1 MNNFLKRAVGF
12 VVTDWVAWLLLVVA
26 LAAGAAV
33 AAYLQPVVLVIAA
46 GQTDQGEQKV
56 VQLLVDTLAKERAGV
71 RLIPLW
77 TAGFSESAAALSAG
91 KADLAVVRSDVD
103 VARGAS
109 SLVSLRKF
117 YPVVFT
123 KQSTKIT
130 RISDLRGKKIGVGT
144 QGELNRILV
153 RQILSHRGLLEQDYT
168 LVPIKPGEQADYASQ
183 GKIDAFFSVS
193 AGRTQF
199 NATFNDNIRK
209 AWGEKFVVVTV
220 DDPAALALRIRGVE
234 TGEIVKGFF
243 GGDPPKPEE
252 ATETITLSNRIV
264 ASDKVSPN
272 AAVTLTRT
280 LFSLRDQRQ
289 LEVPEVLAIAAP
301 SRDVPT
307 LPVHPGTVQLLDGVY
322 QDFLDRY
329 INQMFIAVALLGVLG
344 SGVTGINA
352 RRRRGHRER
361 SVEDLHSLL
370 ALSDRIASQDDP
382 LQARKHL
389 QEVDAIFQ
397 RNMIACAHGDVSSGA
412 LVAIQAA
419 VNRCHRAAELTGAFN
434 GKGANLRDAPG
445 S

>member
-1 MNNFLKRAVGF
+1 MKNFLKRVTGAVANH
-12 VVTDWVAWLLLVVA
+12 WVAWLLLVLA
-26 LAAGAAV
+26 LVAGAAV
-33 AAYLQPVVLVIAA
+33 VAYLRPVVLVIAA
-46 GQTDQGEQKV
+46 GQTDQDEKKV
-56 VQLLVDTLAKERAGV
+56 VQLLVDTLAKERGGV
-71 RLIPLW
+71 RLVPLW
-77 TAGFSESAAALSAG
+77 TAGFSESAAALSSG
-91 KADLAVVRSDVD
+91 KADLAVIRSDVD
-103 VARGAS
+103 VGRGAS

-117 YPVVFT
+117 YPVLFT
-123 KQSTKIT
+123 KKVTKIT
-130 RISDLRGKKIGVGT
+130 KISDLRGKKIGVGG

-153 RQILSHRGLLEQDYT
+153 RNILSHRGLLEQDYT
-168 LVPIKPGEQADYASQ
+168 LVPLKSGEQVDYASQ

-193 AGRTQF
+193 AGRTQS

-209 AWGEKFVVVTV
+209 AWGEKFVVVTL
-220 DDPAALALRIRGVE
+220 DDAAALALRIRGVE

-252 ATETITLSNRIV
+252 GTDTITLSNRIV
-264 ASDKVSPN
+264 ASEKVSPN
-272 AAVTLTRT
+272 AAVVLTRT

-344 SGVTGINA
+344 SGVTAINA

-361 SVEDLHSLL
+361 SVDDLHCLL
-370 ALSDRIASQDDP
+370 GLSDRIAQQDDP
-382 LQARKHL
+382 LQARQHL
-389 QEVDAIFQ
+389 EEVDTIFQ
-397 RNMIACAHGDVSSGA
+397 RNMIACAQGHVSSGA

-419 VNRCHRAAELTGAFN
+419 VNRCHRAAELNIAFD
-434 GKGANLRDAPG
+434 GKGANPRNAP
-445 S
+445 

>member
-1 MNNFLKRAVGF
+1 MKIFLKRVLGF
-12 VVTDWVAWLLLVVA
+12 VATDWVAWLFLVLA

-46 GQTDQGEQKV
+46 GQTDQDEKKV
-56 VQLLVDTLAKERAGV
+56 VQLLIDTLAKERAGV
-71 RLIPLW
+71 RLVPLW
-77 TAGFSESAAALSAG
+77 TAGFSENAAALSSG
-91 KADLAVVRSDVD
+91 KADLAVIRSDVD
-103 VARGAS
+103 VGRGAT

-117 YPVVFT
+117 YPVLFT
-123 KQSTKIT
+123 KKAAKIT
-130 RISDLRGKKIGVGT
+130 KTSDLRGKKIGVGG
-144 QGELNRILV
+144 QGDLNQILL
-153 RQILSHRGLLEQDYT
+153 RQILSHRDLLEQDYS

-193 AGRTQF
+193 AGRTQS

-209 AWGEKFVVVTV
+209 AWGDKFVVITL
-220 DDPAALALRIRGVE
+220 DDAAALALRIRGVE

-264 ASDKVSPN
+264 ASEKVSPN
-272 AAVTLTRT
+272 AAVILTKT
-280 LFSLRDQRQ
+280 LFSLRDKRQ

-301 SRDVPT
+301 TRDVPT

-329 INQMFIAVALLGVLG
+329 TNQIFIAAALLGVLG
-344 SGVTGINA
+344 SGVTAISA
-352 RRRRGHRER
+352 RRRRGQRER

-370 ALSDRIASQDDP
+370 GLSDRIAQHDDP
-382 LQARKHL
+382 LQARQHL
-389 QEVDAIFQ
+389 AEVDAIFQ
-397 RNMIACAHGDVSSGA
+397 RNMIACAQGHVSSGA

-419 VNRCHRAAELTGAFN
+419 VNRCHRAAELAIAFD
-434 GKGANLRDAPG
+434 GKGR
-445 S
+445 